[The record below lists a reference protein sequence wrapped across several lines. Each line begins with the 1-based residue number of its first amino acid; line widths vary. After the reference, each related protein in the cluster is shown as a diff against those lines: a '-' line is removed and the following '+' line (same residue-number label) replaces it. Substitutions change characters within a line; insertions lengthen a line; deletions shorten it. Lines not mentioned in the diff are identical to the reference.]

1 MANGI
6 EEHGARLT
14 TVENEVGKLREWRHG
29 TYTENHNGLLLRQLN
44 LEQGV
49 ARLELALA
57 QLSAGW
63 AKFWEVA
70 KPIVISL
77 ALAFIGWLGWLL
89 LQLYHAYP
97 RK

>member
-29 TYTENHNGLLLRQLN
+29 TYTENHNGLLLRMITVEHKLA
-44 LEQGV
+44 GV
-49 ARLELALA
+49 TGGTSKIWEIVKPVLIAAAL
-57 QLSAGW
+57 
-63 AKFWEVA
+63 
-70 KPIVISL
+70 
-77 ALAFIGWLGWLL
+77 WLGWAL